1 MRKSFLCVLLF
12 AIAAAGTAP
21 AQAPSS
27 AEKSGQKQILRPEG
41 AATNL
46 PFSPGVIAD
55 DLVYIAGQGTRNPK
69 TGQHPATWEEQVQQ
83 SIENIRV
90 VLKAG
95 GMDLANIISCHAYFA
110 DLNDRPRMNK
120 VYGSQFNVNP
130 PVRTAVEV
138 GAMPDEARLEMT
150 CIAARELEARKV
162 PGRGTVQ
169 VGNWIFT
176 SGTTGGVQSG
186 KMAED
191 FEGQA
196 KQTLENLSATL
207 SGAKLAFKDVVWA
220 NVYLD
225 NPANLPAL
233 EEIWNGYFKSGPKPG
248 RAIQIVGLG
257 PTTHVEVTLLAADPS
272 VPRKAVRKSSVLAG
286 NTLFVSEQSAPGATI
301 EDQVTGTMKRLQQT
315 LSAAKMKM
323 SDVVTVNVYLK
334 DLADFPRMNAIYRR
348 HFAENPPART
358 TVQVKQASPGTLV
371 TISCVAV
378 K

>member
-1 MRKSFLCVLLF
+1 M
-12 AIAAAGTAP
+12 
-21 AQAPSS
+21 
-27 AEKSGQKQILRPEG
+27 
-41 AATNL
+41 
-46 PFSPGVIAD
+46 
-55 DLVYIAGQGTRNPK
+55 
-69 TGQHPATWEEQVQQ
+69 
-83 SIENIRV
+83 
-90 VLKAG
+90 
-95 GMDLANIISCHAYFA
+95 
-110 DLNDRPRMNK
+110 
-120 VYGSQFNVNP
+120 YGSLFNVNP

-138 GAMPDEARLEMT
+138 VAMPDDARLEMT

-162 PGRGTVQ
+162 PGRGTVR

-176 SGTTGGVQSG
+176 SGTTGGVQGG

-196 KQTLENLSATL
+196 KQTLENLGATL
-207 SGAKLAFKDVVWA
+207 TGAKLAFKDVVWA

-233 EEIWNGYFKSGPKPG
+233 ERIWNSYFKSKPKPA

-257 PTTHVEVTLLAADPS
+257 PTTHVEVTLLAADPG
-272 VPRKAVRKSSVLAG
+272 VPRKAIRRSSVLAG

-301 EDQVTGTMKRLQQT
+301 ENQVAGTMKKLQQM
-315 LSAAKMKM
+315 LSAAKMTM

-334 DLADFPRMNAIYRR
+334 DLADFPRMNAVYRK

-358 TVQVKQASPGTLV
+358 TVQVKQASPATMV
-371 TISCVAV
+371 EISCVAV

>member
-1 MRKSFLCVLLF
+1 MRKSFLWVLLL
-12 AIAAAGTAP
+12 AITATGSAV

-27 AEKSGQKQILRPEG
+27 AKKSAQKQVLRPEG
-41 AATNL
+41 VATNL
-46 PFSPGVIAD
+46 PFSPGIIAG
-55 DLVYIAGQGTRNPK
+55 DLVFVAGQGTRNPK
-69 TGQHPATWEEQVQQ
+69 TGQHPGTWEEQVQQ
-83 SIENIRV
+83 SIENVRT

-95 GMDLANIISCHAYFA
+95 GMDLANIVSCHAYFA

-120 VYGSQFNVNP
+120 VYGGLFNINP

-138 GAMPDEARLEMT
+138 VSMPDEARLEMT

-162 PGRGTVQ
+162 PGRGTVR

-176 SGTTGGVQSG
+176 SGTAGGVQGG

-196 KQTLENLSATL
+196 KQTLENLSETL
-207 SGAKLAFKDVVWA
+207 KGANLAFKDVVWA
-220 NVYLD
+220 NIYLD

-233 EEIWNGYFKSGPKPG
+233 EKIWNSHFKSGPKPA

-272 VPRKAVRKSSVLAG
+272 VPRKAVKNSSVLAG
-286 NTLFVSEQSAPGATI
+286 NTLFVAEQTAPGASI
-301 EDQVTGTMKRLQQT
+301 EDQVTGTMKKLEQA
-315 LSAAKMKM
+315 LAAAKMKM
-323 SDVVTVNVYLK
+323 SDVVTVNVYMK
-334 DLADFPRMNAIYRR
+334 DLAEFPKMNAIYRK

-371 TISCVAV
+371 KISCVAV

>member
-1 MRKSFLCVLLF
+1 MRNCSLCFMLLV
-12 AIAAAGTAP
+12 IAASGNAA
-21 AQAPSS
+21 AQAPSTG
-27 AEKSGQKQILRPEG
+27 ENTGQKRIIRPEG

-46 PFSPGVIAD
+46 PISPGVIAG
-55 DLVYIAGQGTRNPK
+55 DLVFVAGQGTRNPAS
-69 TGQHPATWEEQVQQ
+69 GQHPATWEEQVQQ
-83 SIENIRV
+83 SIENVRA

-95 GMDLANIISCHAYFA
+95 GMNLANVISCHAYFA

-120 VYGSQFNVNP
+120 VYGSLFNVNP

-138 GAMPDEARLEMT
+138 LALPDEARLEMT
-150 CIAARELEARKV
+150 CIAARDLGTRKV
-162 PGRGTVQ
+162 PGRGTVR
-169 VGNWIFT
+169 VGNWIYT
-176 SGTTGGVQSG
+176 SGTAGGVQGG

-207 SGAKLAFKDVVWA
+207 SGARLAFKDVVWA
-220 NVYLD
+220 NIYLD
-225 NPANLPAL
+225 NPANLAAL
-233 EEIWNGYFKSGPKPG
+233 ERVWNSRFKSRPKPA

-257 PTTHVEVTLLAADPS
+257 PTTHIEITLLAADPRVS
-272 VPRKAVRKSSVLAG
+272 RKAIRKDSVLAG
-286 NTLFVSEQSAPGATI
+286 DTLFVSEKSARGATI
-301 EDQVTGTMKRLQQT
+301 EDQVTGTMKELQQT
-315 LSAAKMKM
+315 LSAARMKM

-334 DLADFPRMNAIYRR
+334 DLADYARMNAAYRK

-371 TISCVAV
+371 KISCVAV